1 MKTFCSNIWN
11 SYHTTQLYR
20 NYSISMPVV
29 AAPKRV
35 YINKVN
41 LPVES
46 EKNTRILSTSMWNSI
61 VGDKGLKHFATMNNF
76 VDQNLK
82 GWPIFISENITL
94 TCTLTQP
101 VCLSVIL
108 LGSSSICSSMHKYT
122 FTFVLFLF
130 INFENRAH

>member
-1 MKTFCSNIWN
+1 
-11 SYHTTQLYR
+11 
-20 NYSISMPVV
+20 MPVV
-29 AAPKRV
+29 AVPKRV

-61 VGDKGLKHFATMNNF
+61 VGDKGLKHFGTMNNF

-101 VCLSVIL
+101 VCLS
-108 LGSSSICSSMHKYT
+108 T
-122 FTFVLFLF
+122 PRF
-130 INFENRAH
+130 